1 MQAVLHGVVLSIRI
15 IRQGVAV
22 PGQLTYIARRQ
33 RQATL

>member
-1 MQAVLHGVVLSIRI
+1 MPSLLHGVVLSIRI

-33 RQATL
+33 RRATL